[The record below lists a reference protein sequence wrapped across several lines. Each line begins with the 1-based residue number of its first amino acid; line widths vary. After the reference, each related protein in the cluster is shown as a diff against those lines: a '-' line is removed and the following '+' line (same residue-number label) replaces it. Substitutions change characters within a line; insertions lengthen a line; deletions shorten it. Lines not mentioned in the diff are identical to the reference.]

1 MYIDSRKIIML
12 LVLILGILAFEA
24 KEYWADKKRG
34 NKRKEDDKELHNSP
48 ERPKGKVDVV
58 IDTDTFNEIDDQ
70 YALAYLIKSE
80 DKLDLKAIYAAPFLN
95 SKVKSA
101 KEGME
106 KSRDEIL
113 NILSLMKRDDLKSMV
128 YSGSENFMKDEQT
141 PIISDAAKDLAER
154 AMSYTKENPLYVI
167 GIAAIT
173 DVSSALLI
181 NPEIKDR
188 IVVVWLGGHGQDY
201 KDTAEFNMKQDIAAA
216 RILFGC
222 GVRLVQLPCK
232 GVVSSFTTTGPE
244 LEHWL
249 KGKNELCD
257 YLVEVTEKEAK
268 AHHKEKTWSRP
279 IWDVT
284 AVAWLLD
291 AKFMDER
298 IIKSPIPEYDNTYS
312 FNENRHDI
320 KYVYY
325 IYRDRLF
332 EDLFKKLSS

>member
-1 MYIDSRKIIML
+1 MNIDSRKVI
-12 LVLILGILAFEA
+12 VLIILILAVAAFEA
-24 KEYWADKKRG
+24 KEYWLKKRRG
-34 NKRKEDDKELHNSP
+34 HEEDEEKKIHNSP

-70 YALAYLIKSE
+70 YALAYLIKSN
-80 DKLDLKAIYAAPFLN
+80 DKLNLKAIYAAPFLN
-95 SKVKSA
+95 GKVKTA

-106 KSRDEIL
+106 KSRDEIM
-113 NILSLMKRDDLKSMV
+113 NILSLMKREDLKAVV
-128 YSGSENFMKDEQT
+128 YAGSEKFMRNEET

-154 AMSYTKENPLYVI
+154 AMNYTKQNPLYVI

-173 DVSSALLI
+173 DVSSAIII

-216 RILFGC
+216 RVLFGC
-222 GVRLVQLPCK
+222 GVRVVQLPCK

-244 LEHWL
+244 LEYWL

-291 AKFMDER
+291 EKFMEER
-298 IIKSPIPEYDNTYS
+298 IIKSPIVEYDNTYS
-312 FNENRHDI
+312 FDENRHDI

-332 EDLFKKLSS
+332 EDLFTKLSS